1 MHMPRNRGILH
12 PLTYS
17 DEDTPMSNENMKRIN
32 FMLPPQMLQALGAK
46 AKEDGR
52 TVSEHIR
59 QALTEYLR
67 RQDNEQLGR
76 NKG

>member
-1 MHMPRNRGILH
+1 
-12 PLTYS
+12 
-17 DEDTPMSNENMKRIN
+17 MSNENMKRIN
-32 FMLPPQMLQALGAK
+32 FMLPPQMLDALGAK
-46 AKEDGR
+46 AREDGR

-67 RQDNEQLGR
+67 RVDHEQLGR